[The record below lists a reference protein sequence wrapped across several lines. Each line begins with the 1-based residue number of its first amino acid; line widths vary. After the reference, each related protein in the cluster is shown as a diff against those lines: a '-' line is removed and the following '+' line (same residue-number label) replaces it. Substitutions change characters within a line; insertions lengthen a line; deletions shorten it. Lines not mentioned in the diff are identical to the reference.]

1 MLHMFIVHMGV
12 CVCVITNLCTSL
24 KLFSM
29 GGHLIFP
36 INRER
41 PYLPQHALSTN
52 YYSSD
57 HSQQCF
63 RVLKHRG
70 RSSQAGERP
79 HLRPRLIPR
88 SILAATSSAPHPM
101 FQCWKAAT
109 WSAMSLI
116 NLIMILPLLNG
127 FLLSTGI
134 RPNARIKHKNP
145 SQSISTCFS

>member
-1 MLHMFIVHMGV
+1 MYILYMGV
-12 CVCVITNLCTSL
+12 CVCIITNLCTSL

-29 GGHLIFP
+29 GRHLIFP
-36 INRER
+36 ISRER

-52 YYSSD
+52 YSSSD

-70 RSSQAGERP
+70 RSSQAGERL

-88 SILAATSSAPHPM
+88 STLAAASSAPHPTV
-101 FQCWKAAT
+101 QCWKAAT
-109 WSAMSLI
+109 WSAISLI
-116 NLIMILPLLNG
+116 NLIMALPLLNG

-134 RPNARIKHKNP
+134 RSNARVKHKNL
-145 SQSISTCFS
+145 SQSIPTHFS